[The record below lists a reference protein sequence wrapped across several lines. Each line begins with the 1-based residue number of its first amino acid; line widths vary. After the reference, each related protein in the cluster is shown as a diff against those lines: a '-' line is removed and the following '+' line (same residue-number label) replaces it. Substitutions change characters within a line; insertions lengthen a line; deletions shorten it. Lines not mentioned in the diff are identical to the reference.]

1 MKEWS
6 IKKFMEKDIKDKIE
20 YIVIC
25 ISGNHCLM

>member
-25 ISGNHCLM
+25 IDRKSVV